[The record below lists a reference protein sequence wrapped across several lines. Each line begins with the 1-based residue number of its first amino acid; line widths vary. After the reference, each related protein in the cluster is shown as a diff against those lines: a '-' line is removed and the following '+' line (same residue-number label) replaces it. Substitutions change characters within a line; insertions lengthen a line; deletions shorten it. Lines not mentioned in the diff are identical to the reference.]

1 MKQEALTSIQSVSQS
16 SSRNKNYS
24 LCTFQNGKIYNC
36 DLSAAQNIGATEKA
50 KVPVRGGDAPAP
62 VYR

>member
-1 MKQEALTSIQSVSQS
+1 MGD
-16 SSRNKNYS
+16 
-24 LCTFQNGKIYNC
+24 GKIYNC